1 LKTLVINK
9 REQTRI
15 PFLRG
20 ILTRSLLDAGLPF
33 EHAFELATL
42 VRRDL
47 AAVEEISTE
56 DLRALVQ
63 GKLEVFGDAEALE
76 HYRQPVIAPTRILVY
91 GASGA
96 VSAFSRG
103 HHERYLQSSGLRN
116 AVAEEITLKIY
127 DQLLARGAERISSA
141 GLGYLTYRCLKDEVG
156 RKAANRYLVWAEFQQ
171 SEKPLL
177 LLIGGAVGTGKSSVA
192 TEIAHRLEIVRIQST
207 DMLREVMRM
216 LIPQRL
222 MPVLHASSFEAWR
235 YLPVQD
241 EPGRDRELLVEEGF
255 RSQAELLSVPC
266 EAVLHRAEQ
275 ESVPIILE
283 GVHALPGLLERAE
296 SPADAIMVHVTM
308 AVLSTGELKARL
320 RGRGVREPKRQAKKY
335 LKNFEDIWH
344 LQSHLLSEADRHDA
358 PIIPNDDKER
368 AINQIIITVNERLS
382 RQFKGKPA
390 EVFGKTISEFHQCAK
405 VENWQDLV
413 ALLVNR

>member
-1 LKTLVINK
+1 LKTIVINE
-9 REQTRI
+9 RENTRV

-20 ILTRSLLDAGLPF
+20 ILTRSLLDAGLAF
-33 EHAFELATL
+33 SDAFELATS

-47 AAVEEISTE
+47 AGVPEIST
-56 DLRALVQ
+56 DILRSRVQ
-63 GKLEVFGDAEALE
+63 EKLAAFGDQEALQQ
-76 HYRQPVIAPTRILVY
+76 YRQPHIGPSRILVH

-103 HHERYLQSSGLRN
+103 RHERYLQSSGIPN
-116 AVAEEITLKIY
+116 SVAEEITLKVY
-127 DQLLARGAERISSA
+127 EQLLARGVESISSA
-141 GLGYLTYRCLKDEVG
+141 GLGYLTYRCLKQEVSN
-156 RKAANRYLVWAEFQQ
+156 KAARRYLVWAEFQQ

-216 LIPQRL
+216 MLPQRL

-235 YLPVQD
+235 HLPIQD
-241 EPGRDRELLVEEGF
+241 EQGRDRELLVEEGF

-266 EAVLHRAEQ
+266 EAVLQRAEQ
-275 ESVPIILE
+275 ESVPMILE
-283 GVHALPGLLERAE
+283 GVHALPGLLERADGD
-296 SPADAIMVHVTM
+296 ADAIMVHVTL

-320 RGRGVREPKRQAKKY
+320 RGRSAHEPKRQAKKY
-335 LKNFEDIWH
+335 LRNFEDIWH
-344 LQSHLLSEADRHDA
+344 LQSYLLSEADLHDA
-358 PIIPNDDKER
+358 PIIPNEDKEK
-368 AINQIIITVNERLS
+368 AINQIIITVNERLA

-390 EVFGKTISEFHQCAK
+390 EVFGEAMAGFDKCAK
-405 VENWQDLV
+405 VEHWRDLV
-413 ALLVNR
+413 ALLGK

>member
-1 LKTLVINK
+1 MQEK
-9 REQTRI
+9 
-15 PFLRG
+15 
-20 ILTRSLLDAGLPF
+20 
-33 EHAFELATL
+33 
-42 VRRDL
+42 L
-47 AAVEEISTE
+47 AAVG
-56 DLRALVQ
+56 DQVALGQ
-63 GKLEVFGDAEALE
+63 
-76 HYRQPVIAPTRILVY
+76 YCQPIIAPTRILVY

-103 HHERYLQSSGLRN
+103 RHERYLQSSGIRN
-116 AVAEEITLKIY
+116 TVAEAITLKIY
-127 DQLLARGAERISSA
+127 DQLLAWGTESISSA
-141 GLGYLTYRCLKDEVG
+141 GLGYLTYRCLRHEVG

-177 LLIGGAVGTGKSSVA
+177 LLIGGAVGAGKSSVA

-207 DMLREVMRM
+207 DMLREVMRK

-222 MPVLHASSFEAWR
+222 IPVLHASSFEAWR
-235 YLPVQD
+235 YLPIQD
-241 EPGRDRELLVEEGF
+241 EPGRERELLVEEGF

-275 ESVPIILE
+275 ESVPMILE

-296 SPADAIMVHVTM
+296 SDADAIMVHVTL
-308 AVLSTGELKARL
+308 AVLSTGELKSRL

-344 LQSHLLSEADRHDA
+344 LQSYLLSEADRHDA
-358 PIIPNDDKER
+358 PIIPNDDKEK

-390 EVFGKTISEFHQCAK
+390 DVFGKTISQFQQCAK